1 MLRDNNR
8 QQASTAADYVAD
20 SRLTGRAVIEVNA
33 VLNRD
38 VPAVLN
44 RDAPAVL
51 NMDASAVLNHI
62 SDRAT
67 SVVE

>member
-1 MLRDNNR
+1 MGTDGCCQVLRDNNR

-33 VLNRD
+33 L
-38 VPAVLN
+38 LN

-51 NMDASAVLNHI
+51 NRDASAILNHI

-67 SVVE
+67 SDVE